1 MVVRFQ
7 LLNAL
12 RKEQVVQEQQVVQ
25 QPGEVAQHEPV
36 VEQAGNAAQQ
46 VAEQAPRA
54 GDAGDRQVGPD

>member
-36 VEQAGNAAQQ
+36 VEQAGTLPSRLP
-46 VAEQAPRA
+46 AP
-54 GDAGDRQVGPD
+54 GPPVIDRST